1 MSENK
6 NNNLKDNIQNTSESQ
21 VPSKEEGIKKED
33 DQNLNIQ
40 ETKIEE
46 AKQENN
52 QNLNIQQTK
61 IEEAKQENNIEK
73 SKIINLTDENFEN
86 EVIKSSKP
94 TIVDFWAEWC
104 GPCKQ
109 IVPTLEEISNEM
121 SNEVVIAK
129 HNIDNEPNTPSK
141 YGIRGIPTMLL
152 FKDGELKATKVGAS
166 TKSNIVAWIKE
177 NI

>member
-46 AKQENN
+46 AKQE
-52 QNLNIQQTK
+52 I
-61 IEEAKQENNIEK
+61 NIEK